1 MTSPFTKPNPT
12 QDKYQ
17 DVYSRG
23 GTYGSDLRNE
33 QDVRNLLKTEI
44 KSPFVRAMKQV
55 GDAIEGFVGDI
66 ASAIRGDGG
75 AKYQVINVAVTE
87 RLGPINT
94 AITETG
100 ARHKELA
107 DKVDEKVKEQD
118 STLSSTR
125 QTLSELDTAVKQLKD
140 FDKEQKAKVQS
151 SIDTAKSATAQAAEL
166 RNELTRLSLGLDK
179 EIESSK
185 AVRELKE
192 KLDGLNNE
200 FGSRVDSAV
209 KNSAELKQAQEVA
222 KSATAKSAEA
232 SAKADK
238 TLDALLNPIEIGTS
252 LVSVNPVTKVPYW
265 AESATEN
272 TKVTSPV
279 EGAKVYTYSD
289 TSTTYGG
296 YVTVD
301 PRLEYEASFWLHT
314 STKNVRTVIEIRD
327 QDGNHAV
334 EETSSFDDATD
345 KYTGNHY
352 VWWSPPNMEPGWHYV
367 HQRFRFKAGV
377 ARVKLASIYWV
388 HGGGNPGTASISDLK
403 ISPLIPSQAKV
414 DEAQNKAIKAL
425 DEAIKAGFEATEAT
439 RKVAA
444 NAQQTALA
452 NTRALQAQEDI
463 NRESAKWK
471 VETEDWKAKKD
482 QFEKTTKDFLATQAK
497 VEQLQTKTD
506 TAQND
511 ALTAL
516 NKPELNGSLVPM
528 VPNNGRISGVGKYD
542 WVPEYTARASS
553 SYIKTGTTD
562 TLRVT
567 TRTTLDL
574 GSTYTPTEPGGEYKV
589 EFDAYASTSG
599 TVLFLELRD
608 SNGDH
613 AVASH
618 SWFKLDGSD
627 TKVPSSSA
635 YVIGNVV
642 LEKGRHK
649 YSGTIKLKDNVD
661 SVRLAG
667 AYFNHT
673 NGSGTGTQELSN
685 LKIYQPVPS
694 QAEIDDLQFKALEQG
709 AKFDEAQVK
718 INRLV
723 QEQLW
728 NHQDTMEFL
737 DIRSPKTYGYEVKSN
752 IWTIKKNPY
761 LPAGPLS
768 ISSRV
773 NTSISPF
780 VTVLVGTGDEP
791 KTFMVVCKGKWIGD
805 FEVRANWTNG
815 AVDVWNKKVPTGN
828 ARVFMFTGGNSV
840 IGIRN
845 ISVTVAPT
853 CLNRVMKV
861 TASKG
866 GVGDPDTRSGDISLL
881 REATDYYSFRP
892 SAPVKCD
899 REVYDMSIE
908 GEMVKVPA
916 GRVLAG
922 KVIQIPR
929 YGVEYTF
936 TEVWDYDGGWDNPKG
951 NDYDSHS
958 PKTPMDLN
966 SAD

>member
-12 QDKYQ
+12 QDKYN
-17 DVYSRG
+17 DIHARG

-75 AKYQVINVAVTE
+75 AKYQAINVAVTE

-107 DKVDEKVKEQD
+107 DKVDSNIQEQET
-118 STLSSTR
+118 TLKGTR
-125 QTLSELDTAVKQLKD
+125 QTLNDLDSMVKALKKAD
-140 FDKEQKAKVQS
+140 EEQKAKVQS
-151 SIDTAKSATAQAAEL
+151 SIDTAKSATTQAAEL
-166 RNELTRLSLGLDK
+166 RNELTRLSLGLDAR
-179 EIESSK
+179 IEQSK
-185 AVRELKE
+185 AAKDLRDKFD
-192 KLDGLNNE
+192 KLNNE

-209 KNSAELKQAQEVA
+209 KNSAELKQVQEVA
-222 KSATAKSAEA
+222 KSATAKSTEA

-252 LVSVNPVTKVPYW
+252 LVSVNPVTQVPYW
-265 AESATEN
+265 AEPATEN
-272 TKVTSPV
+272 TKLTSPV
-279 EGAKVYTYSD
+279 EGAKVYTHPG
-289 TSTTYGG
+289 TSRTYGG
-296 YVTVD
+296 FVTVD
-301 PRLEYEASFWLHT
+301 SRLEYEAEFYLHLD
-314 STKNVRTVIEIRD
+314 KPGVRTVIELRGP
-327 QDGNHAV
+327 DGLLAV
-334 EETSSFDDATD
+334 ERFETYEDSDLKATFAS
-345 KYTGNHY
+345 YLWWTGENA
-352 VWWSPPNMEPGWHYV
+352 PAGWHRV
-367 HQRFRFKAGV
+367 HVKFRFNKRV
-377 ARVKLASIYWV
+377 DKVKLANIYWT
-388 HGGGNPGTASISDLK
+388 HSGGNSGTASISGLK
-403 ISPLIPSQAKV
+403 ISPVIPTQASV
-414 DEAQNKAIKAL
+414 DAAQNKAI
-425 DEAIKAGFEATEAT
+425 EANSKATEAVRGIAT
-439 RKVAA
+439 NAA
-444 NAQQTALA
+444 QTALA
-452 NTRALQAQEDI
+452 NTRALQAQEKI
-463 NRESAKWK
+463 NQEAAKWK

-482 QFEKTTKDFLATQAK
+482 QFEKTTKDFLKTQAA

-528 VPNNGRISGVGKYD
+528 VPNNGLYKKLGKYE
-542 WVPEYTARASS
+542 WIPEYTTFGNAS
-553 SYIKTGTTD
+553 TGA
-562 TLRVT
+562 
-567 TRTTLDL
+567 
-574 GSTYTPTEPGGEYKV
+574 GSPILQATGRENTAVKGSAVDAEPGGTYRV
-589 EFDAYASTSG
+589 EFTAYAGSSG
-599 TVLFLELRD
+599 SSIYIELR
-608 SNGDH
+608 NAKNLDH
-613 AVASH
+613 AVES
-618 SWFKLDGSD
+618 STGFTIQGDSSG
-627 TKVPSSSA
+627 KV
-635 YVIGNVV
+635 YGVNGGYLV
-642 LEKGRHK
+642 G
-649 YSGTIKLKDNVD
+649 D
-661 SVRLAG
+661 VRLKKG
-667 AYFNHT
+667 THTYIGYITLKKDVEQVRLYTIYWNHP
-673 NGSGTGTQELSN
+673 NGSSTGTQMLYS
-685 LKIYQPVPS
+685 LKVYQPVPS

-966 SAD
+966 STD